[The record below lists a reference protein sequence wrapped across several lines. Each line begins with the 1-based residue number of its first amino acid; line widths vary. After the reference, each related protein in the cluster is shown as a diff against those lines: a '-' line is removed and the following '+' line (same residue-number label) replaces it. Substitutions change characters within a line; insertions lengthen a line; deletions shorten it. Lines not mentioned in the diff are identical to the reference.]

1 MTKHRFT
8 DQQGNGITVEAENK
22 ETSIAIL
29 ERLGINPNSLE
40 YCQNPNNA
48 N

>member
-8 DQQGNGITVEAENK
+8 DQEGNGITVEAENK

-29 ERLGINPNSLE
+29 ERLGINPESLE
-40 YCQNPNNA
+40 YCQLLNSSL
-48 N
+48 

>member
-1 MTKHRFT
+1 MTKHRFL
-8 DQQGNGITVEAENK
+8 DEQGNGITVEAENK
-22 ETSIAIL
+22 EKSIAIL
-29 ERLGINPNSLE
+29 ERLGINPLSLE